1 MLLVWTS
8 LLHSKIKAEFEPL
21 FKAMSS
27 FNPSPGF
34 RGCAFSPHFLLSH
47 LPHTANFILSCCCV
61 VWPLAKRVW
70 RLLLCKWD
78 MSSSAEVKNTS
89 FWDLSQ
95 ASEQTASMFTNK
107 TADVYGSLW
116 IGKRRLRMLWIIL
129 LQRSEGRIWQRNW
142 NYVNQIMEAYKS
154 YIGNFL
160 LSGKFLIPCY
170 QSL

>member
-1 MLLVWTS
+1 MEIGKHVYDCWILIRSHDIKRKEACKMLLVWTS

-34 RGCAFSPHFLLSH
+34 QGCAFSPHFLLSH

-78 MSSSAEVKNTS
+78 MSSSAQVKTPVFES
-89 FWDLSQ
+89 WARHLSRLP
-95 ASEQTASMFTNK
+95 ACSQTKQQMFM
-107 TADVYGSLW
+107 VLC
-116 IGKRRLRMLWIIL
+116 
-129 LQRSEGRIWQRNW
+129 E
-142 NYVNQIMEAYKS
+142 
-154 YIGNFL
+154 
-160 LSGKFLIPCY
+160 
-170 QSL
+170 